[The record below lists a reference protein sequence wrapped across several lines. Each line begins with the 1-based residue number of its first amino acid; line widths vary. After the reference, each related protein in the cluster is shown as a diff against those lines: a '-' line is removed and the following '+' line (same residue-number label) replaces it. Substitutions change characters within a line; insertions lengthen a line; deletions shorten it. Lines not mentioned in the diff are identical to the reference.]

1 MEGIRRSALLNR
13 LGSLGQVTK
22 KDAMECDIL
31 QNVCSTL
38 GFFYFDLA
46 DHPDLLLLYRKLL
59 GFSQAYFTQSL
70 GSKQQNDHQSE
81 LYAPIPELVPA
92 QHFTDSGDTQ
102 GYEAVGTSG
111 GLLAGSVNGYESLK
125 FAFHPPVM
133 VEAPLKGDIIKQNED
148 IMQEFQHTA
157 HGALMQV
164 LTCLCGDEILNL
176 HHPDRP
182 SRTNSVFLRY
192 PHDAPSKA
200 VGHNEHNDMGT
211 LTFLL
216 AAQWGLQVRDPLD
229 GIWKYVRPSPT
240 RAVVNVGDSLNFISE
255 GRLLSAMHRVIQIN
269 DGNHSD
275 RYSIAFFLRPDD
287 DAEYRHSDG
296 TLMNAATWHK
306 IRMERKH
313 ART

>member
-1 MEGIRRSALLNR
+1 MEA
-13 LGSLGQVTK
+13 SLQPPPHCDYQPVANLPVVNLTK
-22 KDAMECDIL
+22 LYRKDALECDML
-31 QNVCSTL
+31 QNACSTL
-38 GFFYFDLA
+38 GFFYLDLE
-46 DHPDLLLLYRKLL
+46 DHPNFLLLWKKLL

-70 GSKQQNDHQSE
+70 EYKQQNDHKSE
-81 LYAPIPELVPA
+81 LYAWLFRFCI
-92 QHFTDSGDTQ
+92 FTK
-102 GYEAVGTSG
+102 
-111 GLLAGSVNGYESLK
+111 LSLQ
-125 FAFHPPVM
+125 FAFYPPVM
-133 VEAPLKGDIIKQNED
+133 ADAPLKGDIIKQNED
-148 IMQEFQHTA
+148 FIQEFQHTA
-157 HGALMQV
+157 HDTLMQV

-176 HHPDRP
+176 HRPDRP

-216 AAQWGLQVRDPLD
+216 AAQWGLQIRDPLD

-296 TLMNAATWHK
+296 TLMNAETWHK

-313 ART
+313 SRS